1 MVKDPPF
8 NSRDVHW
15 IPGWRAKI
23 PHTCRVTKPF
33 GARGP
38 GRSRALDPQQEKPS
52 CMPQLSATTETLNS
66 QKREEK
72 QKCHL
77 NLLTVTEGDEQHHW
91 LNWRE
96 FEQTLGNGEGQGRV
110 GHNWATEQQQP
121 ELGLSDRKRRLIL
134 TQSSR
139 WSLLTVSRRN
149 WLVIVQKRL
158 VSDVFFFFF
167 SQLLEKR
174 MNRLPYYWSCQ
185 RQCLSRSRCGLC
197 QILSNW

>member
-52 CMPQLSATTETLNS
+52 CMLQLSATTEILNS

-91 LNWRE
+91 LNGRE
-96 FEQTLGNGEGQGRV
+96 FEQTLGNGEGQGTLACWSPR
-110 GHNWATEQQQP
+110 GHKELDTTQQLNSNSLSLVALTGGEGSSSLSLHAEVCSLCP
-121 ELGLSDRKRRLIL
+121 EETG
-134 TQSSR
+134 
-139 WSLLTVSRRN
+139 
-149 WLVIVQKRL
+149 
-158 VSDVFFFFF
+158 
-167 SQLLEKR
+167 
-174 MNRLPYYWSCQ
+174 
-185 RQCLSRSRCGLC
+185 
-197 QILSNW
+197 